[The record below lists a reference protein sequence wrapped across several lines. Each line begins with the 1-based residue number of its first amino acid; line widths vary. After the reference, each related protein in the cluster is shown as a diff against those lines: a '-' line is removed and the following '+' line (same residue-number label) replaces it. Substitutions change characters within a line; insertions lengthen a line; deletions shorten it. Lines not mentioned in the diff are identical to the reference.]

1 MSLILFKH
9 PWLIALILL
18 LLLSATA
25 VGLYAAFRH
34 YTLQA
39 TQNVKTYTATYNRP
53 IQFSGIQSAET
64 TQSFYYDARMGSIHD
79 WYSAEGKMIKKY
91 QPLFEYYN
99 KTLEQQLT
107 AVRKHLN
114 TLDSHQHRQNFLNMH
129 TYLEQEYD
137 RIQLGLRTQVFSMS
151 EGIVHI
157 IDKHPSK
164 KNQLFAQIHSSKRI
178 IKAYISETELKQVKL
193 NQSVEIK
200 TKTTEQFKGKILS
213 ISHYPDVTKSETNK
227 SYYEV
232 QISTNGVIPVGTH
245 FQITIPTHLIALPKD
260 VLYDKNAILIKRNE
274 QMVKRIIKY
283 HEKSG
288 MVIISEGLLPGE
300 KVIAQPKNF
309 TLN

>member
-1 MSLILFKH
+1 MS
-9 PWLIALILL
+9 L

-34 YTLQA
+34 HTLQA
-39 TQNVKTYTATYNRP
+39 NQNVKTYTATYNKP

-64 TQSFYYDARMGSIHD
+64 TQSFYYDAHLGVIHD
-79 WYSAEGKMIKKY
+79 WYGIEGKMIQKE

-99 KTLEQQLT
+99 KTIEQRLT
-107 AVRKHLN
+107 AIRKQLN
-114 TLDSHQHRQNFLNMH
+114 ALDSQQHRQNYLSLH
-129 TYLEQEYD
+129 HDLEQEYD
-137 RIQLGLRTQVFSMS
+137 RLQLELRTQIFSMA

-157 IDKHPSK
+157 IDKYPSQK
-164 KNQLFAQIHSSKRI
+164 HQLFAQIHSSKRV
-178 IKAYISETELKQVKL
+178 IKAYISETDLKPLKL
-193 NQSVEIK
+193 NQTVEIK
-200 TKTTEQFKGKILS
+200 TQTTDRFKGKILS
-213 ISHYPDVTKSETNK
+213 ISHFPDVKERQSSM

-232 QISTNGVIPVGTH
+232 QISTNGVMPVGTH
-245 FQITIPTHLIALPKD
+245 VHITIPTHLIALPKD
-260 VLYDKNAILIKRNE
+260 VLYEKNAVLIKKNE
-274 QMVKRIIKY
+274 QTVKRIIKY